1 MAFSFGNT
9 SGFPSATSNA
19 PATFGFGAPTT
30 STAGFGTGTSLFGQ
44 PSTSV
49 ANPFGASSSTATTT
63 STGFSFGGGT
73 SVPGFSGF
81 GASGTTS
88 TAPASSLPNFGA
100 FGTTTTTST
109 PSAFG
114 GSSLFSSFG
123 QNTQQQAQQPQLGTS
138 SAFGGF
144 GSFGTKPLQSN
155 IGQSGLGTFGTN
167 FGIGGTSGSLFGQNF
182 QTQQQQQQQ
191 QQQVASIST
200 APSATD
206 AFNASINS
214 VNVYGDERDRIIER
228 WNLLQSMWG
237 SGKGYYSASAPPV
250 VFTPD
255 NPLCRFKAVCYTLA
269 PTAQDSEGLVAL
281 VLGGV
286 GEADVRDRQH
296 HVVAAVAN
304 ALGNK
309 PNLSVVVD
317 AVRALG
323 ENKTQVL
330 CYVNEKGMTNSSRRI
345 PASELATY
353 LLQAGPRSQLAATL
367 SSPSNAPQS
376 TATSTALGTNL
387 GTTQGLGIGATGG
400 GSSGWTLEGL
410 FPYIAPT
417 ADQMREY
424 LENPPH
430 GIHPRIWKQAQLDNP
445 DPQKYI
451 PTATVGVE
459 ALRWRL
465 RCQEREARLHG
476 AYVEKAREEVASLKR
491 RNAEASAAL
500 AERMQQSSQLAHRV
514 LRILVRQEAVRKV
527 GVALSPEEEA
537 LRCQLEAL
545 QAQLNAP
552 TQFKGR
558 LSELLSQIR
567 MQRQDPAPKEM
578 ERYAMDPAMQE
589 EIKQFM
595 LMEQNGLSQL
605 TDIVQADLSNI
616 LIMKEDLS
624 RMLQG
629 SN

>member
-19 PATFGFGAPTT
+19 PSTFGFGTPTT

-49 ANPFGASSSTATTT
+49 ANPFGASTSTTT
-63 STGFSFGGGT
+63 TQPAGFSFGATGA
-73 SVPGFSGF
+73 GFSGF

-88 TAPASSLPNFGA
+88 TAPASSLSNFGA
-100 FGTTTTTST
+100 FGTTTTTSA

-123 QNTQQQAQQPQLGTS
+123 QNPQQQTQQTQLGTS
-138 SAFGGF
+138 SGFGGF
-144 GSFGTKPLQSN
+144 GTFASKPLMSTV
-155 IGQSGLGTFGTN
+155 GQTGLGTFGSN
-167 FGIGGTSGSLFGQNF
+167 FGLGGTSGSLFGQNF
-182 QTQQQQQQQ
+182 QTQQQQQQ
-191 QQQVASIST
+191 VAP
-200 APSATD
+200 PSATD

-228 WNLLQSMWG
+228 WNLLQAMWG

-250 VFTPD
+250 VFNPD
-255 NPLCRFKAVCYTLA
+255 NPLCRFKTVCYTLV

-296 HVVAAVAN
+296 HVVAALTN

-323 ENKTQVL
+323 DNKTQVL

-345 PASELATY
+345 PASELAAY
-353 LLQAGPRSQLAATL
+353 LLQAGPRSQLVATL

-387 GTTQGLGIGATGG
+387 GTAQGGLGIGSTGA
-400 GSSGWTLEGL
+400 GSSGWNLEGL
-410 FPYIAPT
+410 FPYVAPT

-445 DPQKYI
+445 DPRKYI
-451 PTATVGVE
+451 PSATVGVE

-476 AYVEKAREEVASLKR
+476 AYVEKAREEVALLKR
-491 RNAEASAAL
+491 RNAEAAAAL
-500 AERMQQSSQLAHRV
+500 AERMQQSAQLAHRV

-605 TDIVQADLSNI
+605 TDIVQADLNNI
-616 LIMKEDLS
+616 VIMKEDLS

>member
-19 PATFGFGAPTT
+19 APTFGFGTPTT
-30 STAGFGTGTSLFGQ
+30 STAGFGTGTNLFGQ
-44 PSTSV
+44 TSTSV
-49 ANPFGASSSTATTT
+49 ANPFAVATSTTT
-63 STGFSFGGGT
+63 APTTGFSFG
-73 SVPGFSGF
+73 
-81 GASGTTS
+81 SGT
-88 TAPASSLPNFGA
+88 AG
-100 FGTTTTTST
+100 
-109 PSAFG
+109 
-114 GSSLFSSFG
+114 
-123 QNTQQQAQQPQLGTS
+123 

-144 GSFGTKPLQSN
+144 GATATSSAPPTMSSFGSFGTTTSSVPSSFGSSLFSTF
-155 IGQSGLGTFGTN
+155 GQAPQQQTQQTQLVNPSTFGGFGSFDAKTSTSTPAQVCFKGFGNFGLGTSGT
-167 FGIGGTSGSLFGQNF
+167 TGSLFGQTF
-182 QTQQQQQQQ
+182 QQQQQQQ
-191 QQQVASIST
+191 QQAMAIPT
-200 APSATD
+200 AAD
-206 AFNASINS
+206 AFNAAVNS
-214 VNVYGDERDRIIER
+214 VNVYGDDRDRIIER
-228 WNLLQSMWG
+228 WNLLQAMWG
-237 SGKGYYSASAPPV
+237 SGKGFYSASAAPV
-250 VFTPD
+250 SFTPD

-269 PTAQDSEGLVAL
+269 PTTQDTEGLVAL

-296 HVVAAVAN
+296 HVVAALTN

-309 PNLSVVVD
+309 PNLTVVVD
-317 AVRALG
+317 GVRALG
-323 ENKTQVL
+323 ETKTQVL
-330 CYVNEKGMTNSSRRI
+330 CYVNEKGMTNSTRRI
-345 PASELATY
+345 PASELAAY
-353 LLQAGPRSQLAATL
+353 LLQQGPRQQLAATL
-367 SSPSNAPQS
+367 ASPSNAPQA
-376 TATSTALGTNL
+376 TATSTALGTTL
-387 GTTQGLGIGATGG
+387 GTTPGLGIGTAGGG
-400 GSSGWTLEGL
+400 GSGWSLEGL
-410 FPYIAPT
+410 FPYVAPS

-445 DPQKYI
+445 DPRKYI
-451 PTATVGVE
+451 PVATVGVE

-491 RNAEASAAL
+491 RNAEAAAAL
-500 AERMQQSSQLAHRV
+500 AERMQQAAQLAHRV

-605 TDIVQADLSNI
+605 TDIVQADLNNI